1 MTVSF
6 LHRGTIKT
14 GVIMMNIG
22 SVGKF
27 LTGGAKVAPKIGDDL
42 AKMPWQTVADIPPS
56 AIDNLGNFFS
66 GIPKGVKVVATGV
79 LDLSSNPMNPE
90 LLTRMTLESIHHP
103 PAIVQQ
109 VTNQTVDS
117 IFARQAIKNIIS

>member
-1 MTVSF
+1 
-6 LHRGTIKT
+6 
-14 GVIMMNIG
+14 MMNIG

-27 LTGGAKVAPKIGDDL
+27 LTGGAKNVAPKIGDDL

-56 AIDNLGNFFS
+56 AIDHLGNFFS

>member
-1 MTVSF
+1 MS
-6 LHRGTIKT
+6 
-14 GVIMMNIG
+14 IG
-22 SVGKF
+22 LVGKF

-42 AKMPWQTVADIPPS
+42 AKMAWQTVADIPPS

-66 GIPKGVKVVATGV
+66 GIPKRVKVVATGV

-90 LLTRMTLESIHHP
+90 LLTKAMLESMHNP

-109 VTNQTVDS
+109 VTNQTIGS
-117 IFARQAIKNIIS
+117 IFAPQAIKNITY